1 MPDHAAQRRNM
12 IEAQIRAND
21 VTDTRIQAAM
31 GDIPRERFVPA
42 AKRAVAYTDV
52 PVEVVAG
59 RWLMDP
65 RSFAKLVQLASIKP
79 TDTILDVGCATGYS
93 TAVLARLGKSV
104 MALEQD
110 ADLVRIAPDM
120 LQAVKA
126 ANASVV
132 QGSLA
137 DGYRLKAPYD
147 VIFINGASRGR
158 TGETS
163 FAARRRRPSRRNHAQ
178 GRAWTRA
185 TFRPPR
191 RTYRPQ
197 SRFRRLRSVAGR
209 FSHTC
214 RVRLLRLRH

>member
-1 MPDHAAQRRNM
+1 MPDYAAQRRNM

-21 VTDTRIQAAM
+21 VTDVRIQAAM

-65 RSFAKLVQLASIKP
+65 RSFAKLVQLASIAP

-93 TAVLARLGKSV
+93 TAILARLGKSV

-126 ANASVV
+126 GNASVV

-147 VIFINGASRGR
+147 VIFINGAIEGEPEKLLSQLAEGGR
-158 TGETS
+158 LVAIMHKGEL
-163 FAARRRRPSRRNHAQ
+163 
-178 GRAWTRA
+178 GRAQLFVRREGHIGRRA
-185 TFRPPR
+185 DFDASVPLLAGFRIP
-191 RTYRPQ
+191 
-197 SRFRRLRSVAGR
+197 AG
-209 FSHTC
+209 F
-214 RVRLLRLRH
+214 VF